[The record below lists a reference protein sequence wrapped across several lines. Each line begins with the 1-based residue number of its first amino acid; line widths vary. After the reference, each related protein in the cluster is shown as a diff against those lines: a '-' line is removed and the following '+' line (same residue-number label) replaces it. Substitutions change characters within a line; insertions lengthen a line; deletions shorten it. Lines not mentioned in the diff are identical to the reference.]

1 MCGTAAH
8 LTDHVL
14 PDVHVRQW
22 VLSVPYELRLL
33 LARVPR
39 VLSAV
44 GRIFVTEI
52 FRWQREQA
60 GLHGVRGARGGAIC
74 FPQRF
79 GGSLN
84 LNVHFHV
91 AVPDGVFTVAE
102 GAERADFHALPPP
115 AKIDLD
121 TLALNVELR
130 VLAWLRRRG
139 LLANDGDD
147 APGEAA
153 ERSALEACLAGSLG
167 LGELTALRKRRI
179 PAPDEHERPLRVS
192 KSARRGGHSRGFD
205 IHAGVVVAGGD
216 REGRERLLR
225 YCARPP
231 LRLERLGVLPDGR
244 VAYEIRKPWGH
255 QTHRVMTPVAF
266 LARLAALIPPPR
278 HPLVRFFGVLAPH
291 AAWRKKIVP
300 VRTGCSP
307 ENDPRCVARR
317 EPDAPRAVKQEAAP
331 SGASVAGCTV
341 LANLTGEPTASV
353 TCSPAAAPVH
363 AAPHSLRSPS
373 ARIDWAELLKRV
385 HRVDALACPCGGR
398 LQFIALI
405 LEEATARAI
414 LGSVGLPTEPP
425 PIARARS
432 PDCVDVPAY
441 DDG

>member
-1 MCGTAAH
+1 
-8 LTDHVL
+8 
-14 PDVHVRQW
+14 
-22 VLSVPYELRLL
+22 
-33 LARVPR
+33 
-39 VLSAV
+39 
-44 GRIFVTEI
+44 
-52 FRWQREQA
+52 
-60 GLHGVRGARGGAIC
+60 
-74 FPQRF
+74 
-79 GGSLN
+79 
-84 LNVHFHV
+84 
-91 AVPDGVFTVAE
+91 
-102 GAERADFHALPPP
+102 
-115 AKIDLD
+115 
-121 TLALNVELR
+121 
-130 VLAWLRRRG
+130 
-139 LLANDGDD
+139 
-147 APGEAA
+147 
-153 ERSALEACLAGSLG
+153 
-167 LGELTALRKRRI
+167 
-179 PAPDEHERPLRVS
+179 
-192 KSARRGGHSRGFD
+192 
-205 IHAGVVVAGGD
+205 
-216 REGRERLLR
+216 
-225 YCARPP
+225 
-231 LRLERLGVLPDGR
+231 VLPDGR